1 MSLILNRV
9 SESAILHK
17 LSSIMRPGSHSAE
30 VLIPALYLKHGA
42 TTSL

>member
-17 LSSIMRPGSHSAE
+17 SSIMRPGSHSAE
-30 VLIPALYLKHGA
+30 VLRPALYLKLGA
-42 TTSL
+42 TNSL